1 MLRVGQP
8 CRRWE
13 KARSCSLESRT
24 PGKQARHGP
33 WEQGRKPLSM
43 GTAPGSPDSRMSSL
57 MQARGGFRENGKGSG
72 EGARGLSLQ
81 SQSVL
86 EVSGGLLGC
95 FPLFMLLLSWTM
107 A

>member
-1 MLRVGQP
+1 
-8 CRRWE
+8 
-13 KARSCSLESRT
+13 
-24 PGKQARHGP
+24 
-33 WEQGRKPLSM
+33 M
-43 GTAPGSPDSRMSSL
+43 GTAPGGSDSRMSSL

-86 EVSGGLLGC
+86 EVSGGLLVQASLPGSWGDSHFLC
-95 FPLFMLLLSWTM
+95 FSCPGQWPEIPSEKNQGL